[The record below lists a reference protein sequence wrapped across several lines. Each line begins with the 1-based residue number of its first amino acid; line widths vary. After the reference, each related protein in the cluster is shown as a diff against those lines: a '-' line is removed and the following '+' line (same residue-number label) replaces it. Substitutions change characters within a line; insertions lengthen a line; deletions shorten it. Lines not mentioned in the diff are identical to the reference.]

1 MVCRAGYSEIMGDEA
16 RNVVAG
22 IHHQTVRPARGEVT
36 FLLQPLQHILPA
48 SNSCCMVELNGRRC
62 IVDKKRNPV
71 NGDTVLIDMSGMYEW
86 AMIMIQPRRIITDDG
101 AFLMDDLLE
110 DIAVLGVVTHEVT
123 SVYESEWSPI

>member
-1 MVCRAGYSEIMGDEA
+1 
-16 RNVVAG
+16 
-22 IHHQTVRPARGEVT
+22 
-36 FLLQPLQHILPA
+36 
-48 SNSCCMVELNGRRC
+48 MVELNGRRC